1 MHFTGAPPRRPSGND
16 DDNGDREMDE
26 DEMRDFED
34 QKLVPPSALLGPY
47 ARFLADM
54 PDWIGMSQG
63 EYTKAL
69 DALPMPQTGPAPPG
83 ISLQQAIQASNFIV

>member
-1 MHFTGAPPRRPSGND
+1 
-16 DDNGDREMDE
+16 MDE
-26 DEMRDFED
+26 DDMRDFED
-34 QKLVPPSALLGPY
+34 QNFIPPSSDDVVPPSALLGPY

-69 DALPMPQTGPAPPG
+69 DALPMPQAGPAPPG
-83 ISLQQAIQASNFIV
+83 ISLQQAIQASNSIV